1 MTPSAEND
9 MHARDLLALLF
20 GEWLAGADGTADVAP
35 AEQGLYTV
43 RAGEETVALAI
54 EPLGSGPEE
63 WQAELQAFAAR
74 LTPPGS
80 AALVWLPPGATP
92 PRDEPAQSE
101 AVAAV
106 QQALAALQPGE
117 TIDARLP
124 IAISVR
130 KCDEAGAY
138 VSAFGGLAPYWA
150 QFTDRVRGYYQI
162 DSHALH
168 HLPDDEA
175 TIRALID
182 RIVAATEGMQL
193 GELRTVE
200 AEDFW
205 RVQRLRSGRGLA
217 VLGLPPGDEMEQ
229 GAPLRR
235 RVRQAL
241 NEAGQR
247 LRQREET
254 ARALLLVGHY
264 ASVQNEPVGTALRGL
279 DPALF
284 AGIDLVA
291 LAADATIKPLL
302 DITRRIARR
311 GAPA

>member
-1 MTPSAEND
+1 VTASTENEA
-9 MHARDLLALLF
+9 HARDLLALLF
-20 GEWLAGADGTADVAP
+20 GEWLAGVAGTADVTP
-35 AEQGLYTV
+35 AEPGLYLA
-43 RAGEETVALAI
+43 RAGDALVALAI
-54 EPLGSGPEE
+54 EPLGSGPEA

-74 LTPPGS
+74 LTPPENG
-80 AALVWLPPGATP
+80 ALVWLPPGAAP
-92 PRDEPAQSE
+92 PRDEPAQTE

-106 QQALAALQPGE
+106 QRTLEALQPGE
-117 TIDARLP
+117 TADARLP

-130 KCDEAGAY
+130 KRDEAGAY

-162 DSHALH
+162 DSNALH
-168 HLPDDEA
+168 RLPDDEA
-175 TIRALID
+175 TIKTLID
-182 RIVAATEGMQL
+182 RIVAATEGMRL
-193 GELRTVE
+193 DELRVVE
-200 AEDFW
+200 AEDYW
-205 RVQRLRSGRGLA
+205 RVQRLRSGQGVA
-217 VLGLPPGDEMEQ
+217 VLGLPPGDESEQ

-235 RVRQAL
+235 RLREAL
-241 NEAGQR
+241 SEAGQR
-247 LRQREET
+247 LRQHEEA